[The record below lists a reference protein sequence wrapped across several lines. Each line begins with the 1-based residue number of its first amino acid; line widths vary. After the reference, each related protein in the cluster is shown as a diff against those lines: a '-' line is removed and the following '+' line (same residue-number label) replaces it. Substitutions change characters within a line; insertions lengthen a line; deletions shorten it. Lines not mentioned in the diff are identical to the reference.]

1 MEWASLVIILLISYV
16 IFSIHSVRLVDD
28 GECIYIVYTLEK
40 YDTDHL
46 PYTSIN
52 KIRIWKRSKK

>member
-1 MEWASLVIILLISYV
+1 MISYL
-16 IFSIHSVRLVDD
+16 IFSIHSVRIVDD
-28 GECIYIVYTLEK
+28 GESIHIVYTIEK
-40 YDTDHL
+40 YDSDHL